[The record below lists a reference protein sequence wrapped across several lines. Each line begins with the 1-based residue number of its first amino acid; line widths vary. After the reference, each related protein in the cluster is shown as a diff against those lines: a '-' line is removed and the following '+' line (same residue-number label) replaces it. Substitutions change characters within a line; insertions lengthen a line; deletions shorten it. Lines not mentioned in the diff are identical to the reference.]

1 MNESMFIC
9 DLSKCKLFLEKP
21 ILLPCCGSTIC
32 KEHENKIDKKGG
44 KYKCP
49 ICEKQH
55 QLLEKGFPINKKI
68 SVSMK
73 NLEHFRKNQDRI
85 LQSLNP
91 ELRRMAKQHEPMKA
105 EVIIYD
111 FFAKIRNLID
121 LHREQ
126 MIEKIYQKQMI
137 EKINKQQMAEKIHKK
152 SGEMLDLLKQQ
163 EKYNQNAFNLINIEL
178 EEIIASK
185 LSEWKKM
192 IRNPEINEHEVNIL
206 TKEIE
211 GKIIRIKNE
220 ISKYKNDSF
229 MNDQIKFIPSK
240 LFDCFGE
247 LKIEKESLNCK

>member
-1 MNESMFIC
+1 
-9 DLSKCKLFLEKP
+9 
-21 ILLPCCGSTIC
+21 
-32 KEHENKIDKKGG
+32 
-44 KYKCP
+44 
-49 ICEKQH
+49 
-55 QLLEKGFPINKKI
+55 
-68 SVSMK
+68 MK
-73 NLEHFRKNQDRI
+73 NLEHFRKNQDHI
-85 LQSLNP
+85 LRSLNP

-126 MIEKIYQKQMI
+126 MIEKI
-137 EKINKQQMAEKIHKK
+137 NKQQMAEKIHKK
-152 SGEMLDLLKQQ
+152 SEEMLDLLKQQ
-163 EKYNQNAFNLINIEL
+163 EKYNQNALNLINIEL

-211 GKIIRIKNE
+211 GKIFRIKNE